1 MSDLAPC
8 NPRMRIDACAM
19 CRRYAPHLPHLAE
32 CRPSL
37 IVIDATIV
45 RRAGQCPLFQHSTVV
60 AVDLPVQEAA

>member
-1 MSDLAPC
+1 
-8 NPRMRIDACAM
+8 M

-45 RRAGQCPLFQHSTVV
+45 RTAGRCPLFQRSTVV
-60 AVDLPVQEAA
+60 AVDLPVEEAA